1 MPTDQLPTETLTK
14 MPSFRSPGPIG
25 TASALAVAARFA
37 RAIAGFMQSLLLA
50 LHESRFERARR
61 EINSLR
67 HLIPTAKAVT
77 GPRAA
82 VPCSDQPA
90 RRPEPKPAEARREPS
105 HVA

>member
-1 MPTDQLPTETLTK
+1 MPIQTPTK
-14 MPSFRSPGPIG
+14 RPSFPSPGRIG

-61 EINSLR
+61 EIDSIR
-67 HLIPTAKAVT
+67 HLIPPAKAAT

-82 VPCSDQPA
+82 DPCRDQPA
-90 RRPEPKPAEARREPS
+90 RRPEPKPAAARREPS

>member
-1 MPTDQLPTETLTK
+1 MPIQTPTK
-14 MPSFRSPGPIG
+14 MPSFPSPGRIG

-61 EINSLR
+61 EIDSLG
-67 HLIPTAKAVT
+67 HLIPTAKAAT
-77 GPRAA
+77 GLRAA
-82 VPCSDQPA
+82 DPCRDQPA
-90 RRPEPKPAEARREPS
+90 RRPEPKPAAARREPS